1 MGGMRHQWPVSH
13 KLIPG
18 RLVSLVS
25 PDEAGSGRQQPSS
38 LPGALASAARIP
50 RSRLRLRPS
59 ACGLAEAPRSRTEQ
73 RSRPALILSQS
84 VPGACACWEHTRAG
98 RSGGARV
105 SDSGREL
112 RVLLV
117 FLSPPPAV
125 MSRPGAN
132 CWRSVA
138 LGTPGS
144 FPRAEAKGIVVSFFF
159 HTLQQRQL
167 LLLPIVRL
175 ISALISIPSL
185 SPPCMLMATS
195 AVLDCGKCSWCS
207 LTPLPHHVPTKSR
220 IYPLSSNLSRCLD
233 GSRRVH
239 VREERPE
246 TGRGWCGSSLIWG
259 N

>member
-25 PDEAGSGRQQPSS
+25 PEEAGFGRQQPSS
-38 LPGALASAARIP
+38 LPGALASASRIP
-50 RSRLRLRPS
+50 GSRLRLRPS
-59 ACGLAEAPRSRTEQ
+59 SCGLAEAPRSRTEQ
-73 RSRPALILSQS
+73 RSRPALILSLC

-132 CWRSVA
+132 CLRSVA
-138 LGTPGS
+138 LGTPRLLPQGGERDSSLLFLPHPSAATAAPSTHSPSHFRPDLYPILVPSLHAHGHSCSPGMWQAQLVLSDTPTSSCPHQTPHGS
-144 FPRAEAKGIVVSFFF
+144 FVF
-159 HTLQQRQL
+159 
-167 LLLPIVRL
+167 
-175 ISALISIPSL
+175 
-185 SPPCMLMATS
+185 
-195 AVLDCGKCSWCS
+195 
-207 LTPLPHHVPTKSR
+207 
-220 IYPLSSNLSRCLD
+220 
-233 GSRRVH
+233 
-239 VREERPE
+239 
-246 TGRGWCGSSLIWG
+246 
-259 N
+259 